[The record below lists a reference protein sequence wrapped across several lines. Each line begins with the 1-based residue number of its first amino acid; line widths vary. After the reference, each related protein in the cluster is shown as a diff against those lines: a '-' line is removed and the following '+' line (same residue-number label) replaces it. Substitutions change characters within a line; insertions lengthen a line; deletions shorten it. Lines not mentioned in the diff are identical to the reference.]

1 MAKTLTMA
9 TILAQ
14 IRGTYANT
22 SDGVTAAANF
32 SQSYTDSLASGTG
45 SAQADLFWDD
55 ARQVGVGADD
65 DIDFAAGT
73 CTDVFG
79 ALLTFVEIRG
89 IMIKNLETAAGED
102 LAIGGGGASELLAWV
117 GAAGDYV
124 VLHPD
129 GLFVYTAPVD
139 GSLPIVAGVTDMIRI
154 TGNGAAP
161 IDYHIWVWGTSA

>member
-22 SDGVTAAANF
+22 SDGLNAAANF

-45 SAQADLFWDD
+45 TAQADLFWDD
-55 ARQVGVGADD
+55 SRSVGVGADD
-65 DIDFAAGT
+65 DIDMAALT

-79 ALLTFVEIRG
+79 AVLTFAEIRG
-89 IMIKNLETAAGED
+89 IMIKNTSVAAGED
-102 LAIGGGGASELLAWV
+102 LAIGGGGATEWLAWV

-129 GLFVYTAPVD
+129 GLFLYTAPVD
-139 GSLPIVAGVTDMIRI
+139 GSLPIVGAATDMLRI

-161 IDYHIWVWGTSA
+161 IIYHIWIWGTSA